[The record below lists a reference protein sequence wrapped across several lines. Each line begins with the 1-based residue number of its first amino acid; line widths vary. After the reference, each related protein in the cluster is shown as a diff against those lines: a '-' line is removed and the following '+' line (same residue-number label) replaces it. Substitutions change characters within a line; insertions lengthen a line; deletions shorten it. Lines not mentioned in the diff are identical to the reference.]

1 MQLPCPPNACPMDSI
16 LRLLAGPWTTYI
28 VWILSE
34 RGKQRFG
41 TLKRQVG
48 GISTR
53 MLTARLRL
61 LEESGLVLRHVVQ
74 TTPPQV
80 SYELTARGA
89 RARRSTEA
97 PQRRRRTLASRGPRQ
112 GGVRSFSGGAGS

>member
-1 MQLPCPPNACPMDSI
+1 MQLPCPPNACPMDQI

-34 RGKQRFG
+34 RGQQRFG

-53 MLTARLRL
+53 MLSARLRL
-61 LEESGLVLRHVVQ
+61 LEEAGLVLRHVVQ
-74 TTPPQV
+74 TAPPQV
-80 SYELTARGA
+80 SYELTARGRELGA
-89 RARRSTEA
+89 ALRH
-97 PQRRRRTLASRGPRQ
+97 LN
-112 GGVRSFSGGAGS
+112 GVAERWQAEDRDKAA

>member
-1 MQLPCPPNACPMDSI
+1 MDSI
-16 LRLLAGPWTTYI
+16 LRLLSGPWTTYI

-34 RGKQRFG
+34 RGIQRFG

-61 LEESGLVLRHVVQ
+61 LEDSGLVLRHVVQ
-74 TTPPQV
+74 TAPPQV
-80 SYELTARGA
+80 SYELTARGRELGA
-89 RARRSTEA
+89 A
-97 PQRRRRTLASRGPRQ
+97 LRQ
-112 GGVRSFSGGAGS
+112 LNSVAERWQAEDRDKAA

>member
-53 MLTARLRL
+53 LLTARLRL

-80 SYELTARGA
+80 SYELTARGHELGA
-89 RARRSTEA
+89 ALGQLNNVAVRWEAEDRSKA
-97 PQRRRRTLASRGPRQ
+97 A
-112 GGVRSFSGGAGS
+112 

>member
-1 MQLPCPPNACPMDSI
+1 MRLPCPPNACPMDSI

-53 MLTARLRL
+53 LLTARLRL
-61 LEESGLVLRHVVQ
+61 LEEHGLVLRHVVQ

-80 SYELTARGA
+80 SYELTARGRELSA
-89 RARRSTEA
+89 
-97 PQRRRRTLASRGPRQ
+97 TLRQ
-112 GGVRSFSGGAGS
+112 LNGVAERWQAEDSEKAA

>member
-1 MQLPCPPNACPMDSI
+1 MQHPCPPNECPVQSI
-16 LRLLAGPWTTYI
+16 LRLLAGPWTSYI
-28 VWILSE
+28 VWILGE

-53 MLTARLRL
+53 LLTARLRL
-61 LEESGLVLRHVVQ
+61 LEEHGLVLRHVVQ

-80 SYELTARGA
+80 SYELTARG
-89 RARRSTEA
+89 RELGTS
-97 PQRRRRTLASRGPRQ
+97 LRQ
-112 GGVRSFSGGAGS
+112 LNNVAERWQAEDSNKAA

>member
-1 MQLPCPPNACPMDSI
+1 MRLPCPPNACPMDSI

-34 RGKQRFG
+34 RGNQRFG
-41 TLKRQVG
+41 TLKRQIG

-61 LEESGLVLRHVVQ
+61 LEEYGVVSRHVVQ

-80 SYELTARGA
+80 SYELTARGRELGA
-89 RARRSTEA
+89 ALTQLNSVAVRWEA
-97 PQRRRRTLASRGPRQ
+97 EDRDKA
-112 GGVRSFSGGAGS
+112 A

>member
-1 MQLPCPPNACPMDSI
+1 MDQI

-41 TLKRQVG
+41 ILKRQVG

-53 MLTARLRL
+53 MLSARLRL

-74 TTPPQV
+74 TAPPEV
-80 SYELTARGA
+80 TYELTARGRELGA
-89 RARRSTEA
+89 A
-97 PQRRRRTLASRGPRQ
+97 LRQ
-112 GGVRSFSGGAGS
+112 LNAVAERWQAEDREKAA

>member
-53 MLTARLRL
+53 LLTARLRL
-61 LEESGLVLRHVVQ
+61 LEEHGLVLRHVVQ
-74 TTPPQV
+74 TTPPRV
-80 SYELTARGA
+80 SYELTVRGRELGA
-89 RARRSTEA
+89 ALT
-97 PQRRRRTLASRGPRQ
+97 QLN
-112 GGVRSFSGGAGS
+112 GVAERWQAEDRNQAA

>member
-34 RGKQRFG
+34 RGNQRFG

-48 GISTR
+48 RISTR
-53 MLTARLRL
+53 MLAARLRL
-61 LEESGLVLRHVVQ
+61 LEENGLVLRHVAP

-80 SYELTARGA
+80 SYELTARGRELGA
-89 RARRSTEA
+89 A
-97 PQRRRRTLASRGPRQ
+97 LAHLN
-112 GGVRSFSGGAGS
+112 GVAERWQAEDRDKAA